1 MIVPIKLHR
10 FENPTDTIA
19 DYPNDTL
26 DYGEALF
33 EASTGYLY
41 VSPADGTKISDLVP
55 VNANLP
61 AKKLITEDGRVQ
73 LGVANSTVNDSIGT
87 LYIDRANGNLV
98 GKVGGGSRMSRGLEN
113 VGLIN
118 CYANGLPYAKLT
130 NDVGAG
136 SVVNQPIY
144 GADDPNVL
152 QASGEL
158 FPEEGQLYFR
168 LTSVG

>member
-73 LGVANSTVNDSIGT
+73 LGVAHGGVSDSIGT

-152 QASGEL
+152 QAGGKLS
-158 FPEEGQLYFR
+158 PAEGQLYFR
-168 LTSVG
+168 LTSKG

>member
-10 FENPTDTIA
+10 FENPADTIA
-19 DYPNDTL
+19 DYPNETL

-61 AKKLITEDGRVQ
+61 AKKLITEDERVQ

-87 LYIDRANGNLV
+87 LYIDQENGNLV
-98 GKVGGGSRMSRGLEN
+98 GKVGGGSRVDRGLEN

-136 SVVNQPIY
+136 SVVGQPIY
-144 GADDPNVL
+144 GTDDPNTL

-158 FPEEGQLYFR
+158 FPVEGQLYFR
-168 LTSVG
+168 LMSAG

>member
-19 DYPNDTL
+19 DHPNDTL

-61 AKKLITEDGRVQ
+61 AKKLITTDGRVQ
-73 LGVANSTVNDSIGT
+73 LGIARGAASDYIGT
-87 LYIDRANGNLV
+87 LYIDQANGNLV
-98 GKVGGGSRMSRGLEN
+98 GMVGGGSRMNRGLEN

-152 QASGEL
+152 QAGGKLS
-158 FPEEGQLYFR
+158 PTEGQLYFR
-168 LTSVG
+168 LTSAG

>member
-61 AKKLITEDGRVQ
+61 AKKLITKDGRVQ

-144 GADDPNVL
+144 GADDPNAL

-168 LTSVG
+168 LTSKG

>member
-10 FENPTDTIA
+10 FENPADTIA
-19 DYPNDTL
+19 DYPNETL

-61 AKKLITEDGRVQ
+61 AKKLITEDERVQ

-87 LYIDRANGNLV
+87 LYIDQENGNLV
-98 GKVGGGSRMSRGLEN
+98 GKVGGGSRVDRGLEN

-136 SVVNQPIY
+136 SVVGQPIY
-144 GADDPNVL
+144 GTDDPNTL
-152 QASGEL
+152 QARGEL
-158 FPEEGQLYFR
+158 FPVEGQLYFR
-168 LTSVG
+168 LTSAG

>member
-10 FENPTDTIA
+10 FENPADTIA
-19 DYPNDTL
+19 DYPNETL

-61 AKKLITEDGRVQ
+61 AKKLITEDERVQ

-87 LYIDRANGNLV
+87 LYIDQENGNLV
-98 GKVGGGSRMSRGLEN
+98 GKVGGGSRVDRGLEH

-136 SVVNQPIY
+136 SVVGQPIY
-144 GADDPNVL
+144 GTEDPNTL
-152 QASGEL
+152 QVSGEL
-158 FPEEGQLYFR
+158 FPVEGQLYFR
-168 LTSVG
+168 LTSAG

>member
-10 FENPTDTIA
+10 FENPADTIA
-19 DYPNDTL
+19 DYPNETL

-61 AKKLITEDGRVQ
+61 AKKLITEDGRVR
-73 LGVANSTVNDSIGT
+73 LGVADSMTNDSIGT
-87 LYIDRANGNLV
+87 LYIDQKNGNLV
-98 GKVGGGSRMSRGLEN
+98 GEVGGGSRADRGLEN

-118 CYANGLPYAKLT
+118 CYANGLPYVVLT
-130 NDVGAG
+130 NDLGPG
-136 SVVNQPIY
+136 SVVGQPIY
-144 GADDPNVL
+144 GTDDPNTL

-158 FPEEGQLYFR
+158 FPVEGQLYFR
-168 LTSVG
+168 LTSAG

>member
-61 AKKLITEDGRVQ
+61 AKKLITKDGRVQ

-98 GKVGGGSRMSRGLEN
+98 GKVGGGSRVDRGLEN

-152 QASGEL
+152 QAGGKLS
-158 FPEEGQLYFR
+158 PTEGQLYFR
-168 LTSVG
+168 LTSAG

>member
-1 MIVPIKLHR
+1 M
-10 FENPTDTIA
+10 
-19 DYPNDTL
+19 
-26 DYGEALF
+26 
-33 EASTGYLY
+33 Y

-136 SVVNQPIY
+136 SVVGQPIY
-144 GADDPNVL
+144 GADDPNTL

>member
-10 FENPTDTIA
+10 FEDPTDTIA
-19 DYPNDTL
+19 NHTNDTL
-26 DYGEALF
+26 DYGEALY

-41 VSPADGTKISDLVP
+41 VSPADGTKISELTP

-61 AKKLITEDGRVQ
+61 AKKLTTEDGLVQ
-73 LGVANSTVNDSIGT
+73 LGFADGAISDTIGNM
-87 LYIDRANGNLV
+87 YINQDNGNLI
-98 GKVGGGSRMSRGLEN
+98 GKSGGDRTSKGLEN

-136 SVVNQPIY
+136 SVVGQPIY
-144 GADDPNVL
+144 GTEDPNIL
-152 QASGEL
+152 QARGDL

-168 LTSVG
+168 LTSAG